1 MPKNTIEITPEMERV
16 LNKVRYVTG
25 KKLTNEKAIEQA
37 LLMLDK
43 KIEI

>member
-1 MPKNTIEITPEMERV
+1 MPKNTIEITPEMERI
-16 LNKVRYVTG
+16 LNKVRVITG

-37 LLMLDK
+37 LLLLDK

>member
-16 LNKVRYVTG
+16 LNKVRVKTG
-25 KKLTNEKAIEQA
+25 KKLTNNQAIEEA